1 MIIENTLEAG
11 GELRTDLAEL
21 ERRVEKL
28 GPENIAA
35 IMTTTSCFAPRG
47 IDRLEEVGDSTGLLF
62 GSIHN
67 FKCTNLYT
75 VFNPTV
81 AMVTIVVVMT
91 MLLCR

>member
-1 MIIENTLEAG
+1 MSVSLSVNISHSLYPGFTPEIIENTLEAG

-47 IDRLEEVGDSTGLLF
+47 IDRLEEVGDS
-62 GSIHN
+62 I
-67 FKCTNLYT
+67 T
-75 VFNPTV
+75 VWVHSQFQMYHFIYSDP
-81 AMVTIVVVMT
+81 
-91 MLLCR
+91 